1 MAAHRLDPH
10 YPMVA
15 LRLDP
20 HYPMAALRLD
30 PHYPTVALRLDPHYP
45 TVALRHCQRIAPE
58 TVYVLALTAL
68 QYAPAYRASMVA
80 VPTDLTVQTVP
91 ALTTDVRH

>member
-1 MAAHRLDPH
+1 MAAH
-10 YPMVA
+10 
-15 LRLDP
+15 RLDP

-30 PHYPTVALRLDPHYP
+30 PHSPTVAH
-45 TVALRHCQRIAPE
+45 RHCQRIAPE

-68 QYAPAYRASMVA
+68 RYAPAYRASMV
-80 VPTDLTVQTVP
+80 VVLTDLTGQTVP